1 MPLLVSGFETQ
12 LGGGEKKN
20 AENLGGSQGKIAVGS
35 KGGEKRKKLLPPGG
49 STCLAKEKEEEGES
63 RLRQGN
69 GR

>member
-1 MPLLVSGFETQ
+1 MPLL
-12 LGGGEKKN
+12 LN
-20 AENLGGSQGKIAVGS
+20 AENRGGSQGKIAVDS